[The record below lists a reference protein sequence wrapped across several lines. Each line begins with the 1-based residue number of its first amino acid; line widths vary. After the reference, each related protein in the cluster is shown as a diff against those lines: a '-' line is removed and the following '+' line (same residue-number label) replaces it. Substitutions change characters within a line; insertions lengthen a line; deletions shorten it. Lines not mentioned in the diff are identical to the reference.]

1 MHLPAPQSS
10 QLHIP
15 RFSTTPSSITGP
27 CSLPVIALGLMK
39 HNAED
44 QIQSIHLL
52 ESLNGSRKVVP
63 RMVGWLIGGMKLQRQ
78 QEISIN
84 ITNVQLDCVGIQMSV
99 HKEWLSTNISL
110 EFDIELT
117 LPFSNNTALH
127 TSMNLA
133 AEFWLEKDEYGR
145 RDLMVGQCCTEPN
158 VHVTVLAEAMPYKV
172 KHFLHNLKENVGKV
186 IPHLVENQV
195 CPLVGDLLRQ
205 LDVKLLKGLM
215 EQAAAEE
222 LD

>member
-117 LPFSNNTALH
+117 LNNTALH

-158 VHVTVLAEAMPYKV
+158 KSSGGQGPCSKV

-215 EQAAAEE
+215 AHS
-222 LD
+222 LVHR

>member
-78 QEISIN
+78 QEIR
-84 ITNVQLDCVGIQMSV
+84 
-99 HKEWLSTNISL
+99 
-110 EFDIELT
+110 
-117 LPFSNNTALH
+117 PFSNNTALH